1 MVLPDITCVYTHFL
15 GLSSAIIQLP
25 ARCGEVEFNHV
36 FPTTNIK
43 GMASKITGLTYDGTL
58 LYKNGVAVPAVSLEK
73 CLASIFDWLKN
84 SGMKHPVLF
93 AHNARKFDSLI
104 FGRSVLDSGKEEREK
119 IICGFCDTLP
129 MLKKHASG
137 SHVNFSL
144 DTLAKDILGCTFS
157 PHDAVEDYRY
167 LQKFVEHHNIDSFYL
182 QYSFSMRYIID
193 SIKQMETSKNNLHTL
208 MLLLEN
214 HIISEKKRC
223 VKRYLFQD

>member
-1 MVLPDITCVYTHFL
+1 MFFYNAHGITWYHMCVHSFFR
-15 GLSSAIIQLP
+15 III
-25 ARCGEVEFNHV
+25 CHHS
-36 FPTTNIK
+36 I
-43 GMASKITGLTYDGTL
+43 ASKVWRSWIQSLCFSNNQHQWNGIKDHRTYDGTL

-119 IICGFCDTLP
+119 VICGFCDTLP

-157 PHDAVEDYRY
+157 PPDVVEDYRY

-214 HIISEKKRC
+214 HIISEKKD
-223 VKRYLFQD
+223 V